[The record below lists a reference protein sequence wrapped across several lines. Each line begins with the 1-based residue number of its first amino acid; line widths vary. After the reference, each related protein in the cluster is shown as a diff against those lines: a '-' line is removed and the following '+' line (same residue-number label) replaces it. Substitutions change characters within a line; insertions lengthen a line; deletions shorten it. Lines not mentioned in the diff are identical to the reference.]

1 MTDKQKKVLYRIIAT
16 ALLYAVLLVME
27 HIVKPAFMEQWY
39 VTLVLFLIPYFVIG
53 WDIMYKAVR
62 NISHGQV
69 FDENFLMLIATIGA
83 FVVGEYSEGVA
94 VMLFYQVGE
103 LFQSY
108 AVGKSRR
115 NISELMDIRPDYAN
129 IEVDGNLE
137 QVDPD
142 EVEMVL

>member
-69 FDENFLMLIATIGA
+69 FDENFLMLIADRKSTRLN
-83 FVVGEYSEGVA
+83 SSHSS
-94 VMLFYQVGE
+94 
-103 LFQSY
+103 QSRMPSS
-108 AVGKSRR
+108 A
-115 NISELMDIRPDYAN
+115 
-129 IEVDGNLE
+129 
-137 QVDPD
+137 
-142 EVEMVL
+142 

>member
-27 HIVKPAFMEQWY
+27 HIVKPVFMEQWY

-69 FDENFLMLIATIGA
+69 FDENFLMLIATIGQT
-83 FVVGEYSEGVA
+83 VY
-94 VMLFYQVGE
+94 
-103 LFQSY
+103 Y
-108 AVGKSRR
+108 AVNGHLSGICQFGRR
-115 NISELMDIRPDYAN
+115 RQSQS
-129 IEVDGNLE
+129 G
-137 QVDPD
+137 
-142 EVEMVL
+142 

>member
-1 MTDKQKKVLYRIIAT
+1 
-16 ALLYAVLLVME
+16 ME
-27 HIVKPAFMEQWY
+27 HIVKPVFMEQWY

-94 VMLFYQVGE
+94 VMLFIRSVNCSRVM
-103 LFQSY
+103 QST
-108 AVGKSRR
+108 V
-115 NISELMDIRPDYAN
+115 PDS
-129 IEVDGNLE
+129 L
-137 QVDPD
+137 
-142 EVEMVL
+142 LRS